1 MQGKLLG
8 AKLAWGFF
16 FDYDGV
22 LSPLDVERSRAFPP
36 KDRLEMLSYLRS
48 RGVVVAVV
56 SSKDCPFLMS
66 RGLDVD
72 AVACVNGLEVRVP
85 GYVILDERVLDPSKQ
100 VKFTKLVDVAEEAI
114 GEEAYLEKKKLSLD
128 LLVGV
133 SIDWRSRGQEPSKL
147 WEVVSLAKELEFP
160 IKWVSREPF
169 IDIYIVDVEKD
180 LAVKLLRKILNVSK
194 VVYFGDSPRDLP
206 AFEASDISVFVRHS
220 SNRDITVSQVNYVV
234 NYEELPEWV
243 VHLATELYS

>member
-1 MQGKLLG
+1 MRGKLLG
-8 AKLAWGFF
+8 VKAYVGFF

-22 LSPLDVERSRAFPP
+22 LSPVNAERSRAFPP

-48 RGVVVAVV
+48 RGAVVAVV
-56 SSKDCPFLMS
+56 SSKDCPFLTS
-66 RGLDVD
+66 RGLSVD

-85 GYVILDERVLDPSKQ
+85 GYVVLDERVLDPSKQ
-100 VKFTKLVDVAEEAI
+100 VRFAKLVDVAEGAI
-114 GEEAYLEKKKLSLD
+114 GGEAYLERKKLSLD

-133 SIDWRSRGQEPSKL
+133 SIDWRSRGQEPSRL
-147 WEVVSLAKELEFP
+147 WEVVSLAKELGFP
-160 IKWVSREPF
+160 VKWVPSEPF
-169 IDIYIVDVEKD
+169 VDIYIVDVEKD
-180 LAVKLLRKILNVSK
+180 LAVKLLRKILNVRK

-220 SNRDITVSQVNYVV
+220 SNRDITVSRVSYVV

-243 VHLATELYS
+243 VHLATELSS